1 MGGERGEWEGES
13 PPRPRATPRGLG
25 MGVSGPGR
33 YAAEGQ
39 GGVAHAMACT
49 FHCTRCIVRIVVDGT
64 RRVVGGAQFDPES
77 ESEPGSGVIRN
88 DLPLASVPRV
98 AVTRAALGRLSLDHR
113 AGFIL
118 WLVDGKSSIADIFDA
133 CPLPADEAGE
143 ILRSLLGIG
152 VIALE

>member
-1 MGGERGEWEGES
+1 V
-13 PPRPRATPRGLG
+13 P
-25 MGVSGPGR
+25 
-33 YAAEGQ
+33 
-39 GGVAHAMACT
+39 
-49 FHCTRCIVRIVVDGT
+49 IVVDGT

-77 ESEPGSGVIRN
+77 EPGSGVIRN
-88 DLPLASVPRV
+88 DLPLESVPRV
-98 AVTRAALGRLSLDHR
+98 AVTRAALARLSLDHR

-133 CPLPADEAGE
+133 CPLPADEASE